1 MERES
6 KEHDQDHMLYNTL
19 NTLIK
24 VLRDC
29 DQLLRD
35 EKWSENMNVIWGKNF
50 GQNFKFSIF

>member
-50 GQNFKFSIF
+50 GHH